1 LEATVRIT
9 DEEFQARSR
18 EILSAATRVFARRGC
33 AQATMQDVAAEA
45 GLSVGAIYRYF
56 PSKDDLVQAV
66 FENIGESTRAL
77 FARAVERAETP
88 AEMLRNAGWA
98 IEQRFQ
104 EAPAREETI
113 LVLEAILAEA
123 RREEGCRSG
132 GRQLREAYIFLT
144 ERLFRQAQEQG
155 ALDPGVD
162 ARVLAVLFVSLMV
175 GLHVL
180 SLELGDNLDMAP
192 VPEMVDELLERFAP
206 RTSPSEGSVDDDTL
220 VAIGGSK

>member
-1 LEATVRIT
+1 MVRIT
-9 DEEFQARSR
+9 AEEFQSR
-18 EILSAATRVFARRGC
+18 RGEILAAATRVFARRGC

-45 GLSVGAIYRYF
+45 GLSVGAIYRYY

-66 FENIGESTRAL
+66 FENISDSTRAL
-77 FARAVERAETP
+77 FARAVERADTP
-88 AEMLRNAGWA
+88 ADILRNAGWA
-98 IEQRFQ
+98 IEQRFK

-162 ARVLAVLFVSLMV
+162 ARGLAVLFVSLVV
-175 GLHVL
+175 GIHVL
-180 SLELGDNLDMAP
+180 SLELGENLDITP

-206 RTSPSEGSVDDDTL
+206 RMSQSEGPVGDDTL
-220 VAIGGSK
+220 VTIGGSK

>member
-1 LEATVRIT
+1 MVRIT
-9 DEEFQARSR
+9 TEEFQARRR
-18 EILSAATRVFARRGC
+18 EILAAATRVFARRGC
-33 AQATMQDVAAEA
+33 AQATMQDVATEA

-56 PSKDDLVQAV
+56 PGKDDLVQAV
-66 FENIGESTRAL
+66 FENISESTRGL

-88 AEMLRNAGWA
+88 SDMLRNAGWA
-98 IEQRFQ
+98 IEQRFR
-104 EAPAREETI
+104 EAQAHEETI

-155 ALDPGVD
+155 GLDPEVD
-162 ARVLAVLFVSLMV
+162 ARGLAVLFVSLMV

-180 SLELGDNLDMAP
+180 SLELGEELDMKP

-206 RTSPSEGSVDDDTL
+206 RVSQSEGPIDDGTL
-220 VAIGGSK
+220 VTIGGST